1 MKCEVKNVQSAE
13 VFTVPPEGMIFGRT
27 GGPANITVSDQSVS
41 KRHARIFCK
50 DGNWFLEDLK
60 SVNGTVVNNRRITEP
75 VPLSPGFVFALSKHQ
90 FEIVSLDGASASRQ
104 AMQRGG
110 GNGESDPRRAGGG
123 GKSSAQIQSARS
135 RQNGNGN

>member
-50 DGNWFLEDLK
+50 DGQWLLEDLK

-90 FEIVSLDGASASRQ
+90 FEIVSVDGQNGSARS
-104 AMQRGG
+104 ARGGSG
-110 GNGESDPRRAGGG
+110 GNGAGT
-123 GKSSAQIQSARS
+123 
-135 RQNGNGN
+135 NGE

>member
-41 KRHARIFCK
+41 KRHARIYCK
-50 DGNWFLEDLK
+50 EGQWLLEDLK

-75 VPLSPGFVFALSKHQ
+75 VPLTPGFVFALSKHQ
-90 FEIVSLDGASASRQ
+90 FEIVGLDG
-104 AMQRGG
+104 MGG
-110 GNGESDPRRAGGG
+110 AKAARGNGAGAG
-123 GKSSAQIQSARS
+123 
-135 RQNGNGN
+135 